1 MADTTKKNPLVRISK
16 RSDIKGWKAM
26 GIRAIA
32 FIIALLIV
40 GVVSTATVGGDIIKI
55 YTTLFIGNLM
65 TQRTVWALLESIAF
79 LLLVSLAVT
88 PAFKMRFWNIGAEGQ
103 TLMGV
108 LGAAMIVNYLGGK
121 IPEPALLLLM
131 FATSIIFAAVWA
143 VVPALFKAYFNTNET
158 LFTLMMNYVAI
169 QLVKFFIQAW
179 SGKGN
184 TGSKDFNYG
193 YLPKIGGNEYLLG
206 ILIVVVITVLVTIY
220 LKRSKHGY
228 ELSVVG
234 ESENTARYIGI
245 NVKAVIIRTMILS
258 GVLCGVLGFI
268 LFGKSA
274 NLYETAAGGR
284 GFTAILVSWLAKFN
298 PIYMVGTSSLVA
310 FLQSGAKRAG
320 DLYSAGKFFTDLTVG
335 IFFFCIIA
343 SEFFIN
349 YTVKF
354 RKKTQKII
362 SEVATEEKVEE
373 VNE

>member
-16 RSDIKGWKAM
+16 RNDIKGWKAM

-32 FIIALLIV
+32 FVIALLIV
-40 GVVSTATVGGDIIKI
+40 GVVSTVTVGGDIIKI

-65 TQRTVWALLESIAF
+65 TARTIWVLLESISF

-103 TLMGV
+103 ALMGV
-108 LGAAMIVNYLGGK
+108 LGSAMIVQYFGGK
-121 IPEPALLLLM
+121 MPEPALLVVM
-131 FATSIIFAAVWA
+131 FATSVVFAAVWA
-143 VVPALFKAYFNTNET
+143 VIPAIFKAYFNTNET

-179 SGKGN
+179 SGKNN
-184 TGSKDFNYG
+184 TGSLNFKYG
-193 YLPKIGGNEYLLG
+193 TLPKIGNNEYILG
-206 ILIVVVITVLVTIY
+206 IIIVAVITLLVTIY

-258 GVLCGVLGFI
+258 GVLCGVLGFV

-274 NLYETAAGGR
+274 NLYDTAVGGR

-298 PIYMVGTSSLVA
+298 PIYMIGTSSLVA

-354 RKKTQKII
+354 RQKAQKVVA
-362 SEVATEEKVEE
+362 EVAAEQKEEE

>member
-16 RSDIKGWKAM
+16 RNDIKGWKAM

-32 FIIALLIV
+32 FVIALLIV
-40 GVVSTATVGGDIIKI
+40 GVVSTVTVGGDIIKI

-65 TQRTVWALLESIAF
+65 TARTIWVLLESISF

-103 TLMGV
+103 ALMGV
-108 LGAAMIVNYLGGK
+108 LGSAMIVQYFGGK
-121 IPEPALLLLM
+121 MPEPALLVVM
-131 FATSIIFAAVWA
+131 FATSVVFAAVWA
-143 VVPALFKAYFNTNET
+143 LIPAIFKAYFNTNET

-179 SGKGN
+179 SGKNN
-184 TGSKDFNYG
+184 TGSLNFKYG
-193 YLPKIGGNEYLLG
+193 TLPKIGNNEYILG
-206 ILIVVVITVLVTIY
+206 IIIVAVITLLVTIY

-258 GVLCGVLGFI
+258 GVLCGVLGFV

-274 NLYETAAGGR
+274 NLYDTAVGGR

-298 PIYMVGTSSLVA
+298 PIYMIGTSSLVA

-354 RKKTQKII
+354 RQKAQKVVA
-362 SEVATEEKVEE
+362 EVAGEQKEEE

>member
-32 FIIALLIV
+32 FVIALLIV

-169 QLVKFFIQAW
+169 QAIELFLKFADK
-179 SGKGN
+179 SGSN
-184 TGSKDFNYG
+184 
-193 YLPKIGGNEYLLG
+193 
-206 ILIVVVITVLVTIY
+206 
-220 LKRSKHGY
+220 
-228 ELSVVG
+228 
-234 ESENTARYIGI
+234 
-245 NVKAVIIRTMILS
+245 
-258 GVLCGVLGFI
+258 
-268 LFGKSA
+268 
-274 NLYETAAGGR
+274 
-284 GFTAILVSWLAKFN
+284 
-298 PIYMVGTSSLVA
+298 
-310 FLQSGAKRAG
+310 
-320 DLYSAGKFFTDLTVG
+320 TVG
-335 IFFFCIIA
+335 PSILKHT
-343 SEFFIN
+343 
-349 YTVKF
+349 YTEPNKPTRGQNGVYQTPADANQLLS
-354 RKKTQKII
+354 RRELKTMPITPGYFSCFK
-362 SEVATEEKVEE
+362 SF
-373 VNE
+373 

>member
-16 RSDIKGWKAM
+16 RNDIKGWKAM

-32 FIIALLIV
+32 FVIALLIV
-40 GVVSTATVGGDIIKI
+40 GVVSTVTVGGDIIKI

-65 TQRTVWALLESIAF
+65 TARTIWVLLESISF

-103 TLMGV
+103 ALMGV
-108 LGAAMIVNYLGGK
+108 LGSAMIVQYFGGK
-121 IPEPALLLLM
+121 MPEPALLVVM
-131 FATSIIFAAVWA
+131 FATSVVFAAVWA
-143 VVPALFKAYFNTNET
+143 LIPAIFKAYFNTNET

-179 SGKGN
+179 SGKNN
-184 TGSKDFNYG
+184 TGSLNFKYG
-193 YLPKIGGNEYLLG
+193 TLPKIGNNEYILG
-206 ILIVVVITVLVTIY
+206 IIIVAVITLLVTIY

-258 GVLCGVLGFI
+258 GVLCGVLGFV

-274 NLYETAAGGR
+274 NLYDTAVGGR

-298 PIYMVGTSSLVA
+298 PIYMIGTSSLVA

-354 RKKTQKII
+354 RQKAQKVVA
-362 SEVATEEKVEE
+362 EVAAEQKEEE